1 VWGGAPLT
9 SIVDIA
15 PAVETKDHD
24 KNRQFLAAVYES
36 PSKAEQLLR
45 TDPQF
50 LHYRSIAG
58 ETPFHYLIVESDI
71 ERASKLLNWGADINT
86 QDDFGATPL
95 IHSVMLGNLDLAKW
109 LVRHG
114 ANLEL
119 KNLNGET
126 ALATATSNEKAGI
139 FQFLVSLPRKHP
151 IDFYYDDLTAQHIYD
166 DKELVMRGHLITL
179 GLSERYV

>member
-1 VWGGAPLT
+1 M
-9 SIVDIA
+9 
-15 PAVETKDHD
+15 ETKDHE

-45 TDPQF
+45 IDPQF

-58 ETPFHYLIVESDI
+58 ETPFHYLVVENDI
-71 ERASKLLNWGADINT
+71 ARAAKLLDWGADINT

-95 IHSVMLGNLDLAKW
+95 IHAVTLGHLDLVKW
-109 LVRHG
+109 LVQHG
-114 ANLEL
+114 SNLEL
-119 KNLNGET
+119 KNVNGET

-151 IDFYYDDLTAQHIYD
+151 VDFYYDDDTAQNIYD
-166 DKELVMRGHLITL
+166 DKELVMRAHLISL
-179 GLSERYV
+179 GLSERYA